1 MQFAFTFGV
10 CVANF
15 NIKCAL
21 LCFRARPLTRSFI
34 RSFYE
39 KVQSFACFCTGGG
52 RRGRVKSISLIL
64 ISTFIL
70 SGAFFSCANNSGGGG
85 SSEQTSDASGTEG
98 GGNTTLPSG
107 GNADNMQFS
116 TAKWTCAT
124 SEKTTAIGNSVS
136 EVLCLFDE
144 NKFEW
149 RKIISYS
156 DGSNETSF
164 FQIYY
169 KGTYSGNVLDGLT
182 FDIKEELDTESFD
195 EEMKQVLG
203 LEGAETQ
210 TAQSQKAMV
219 SARVASRDI
228 AAILAD
234 CQEKLKKAKFK
245 TSKDKN
251 MSFNPKNMEL
261 KDADG
266 KTSKV
271 TEKALDGY
279 INLDGFLFTGNP
291 CNTRNGDPKA
301 DWHWAST
308 EEEGAKRLEK
318 TADGK
323 YTCQFRADG
332 NDTLIRIIY
341 NNWLADWGLSAID
354 KEKSTLPKGAGIT
367 DDTHAV
373 NNTPE
378 QEKYQDP
385 RNIAITGLEAKRKYD
400 ITFDTKKSPGKICI
414 ELAEHKIS
422 TLDGWLF
429 TGTKD
434 NWSGK
439 TNDETSSFKKI
450 GDNSWQIS
458 FTAKE
463 GWNGF
468 KFCKENWSDEI
479 GWSSFDW
486 EEPYGTYGGNKGSN
500 VGNYASEDD
509 DVIQIGE
516 HDFDG
521 TEKVTITFGIKNGRV
536 TCETEIEYTRE
547 FQVNGLYVAYSED
560 EKPVLIKDN
569 KVNFTAANSINTA
582 DGPYT
587 PIWLLDKIDDE
598 PPKGGS
604 LDGSFYYYDD
614 GGACWYDGTSYY

>member
-52 RRGRVKSISLIL
+52 RRDRVKSISLIL

-85 SSEQTSDASGTEG
+85 SSEQTPDTGGSEG

-124 SEKTTAIGNSVS
+124 SEKTTVIGNSVS

-169 KGTYSGNVLDGLT
+169 KGNYSGNVLDGLT

-195 EEMKQVLG
+195 EEMKQILG

-245 TSKDKN
+245 TAKDKN

-271 TEKALDGY
+271 TEKAIDGY

-414 ELAEHKIS
+414 ELSEHKIS
-422 TLDGWLF
+422 TLEGWLF
-429 TGTKD
+429 SGSPVEMDIPYEHGGTWPVNEKD
-434 NWSGK
+434 GALPL
-439 TNDETSSFKKI
+439 KKI
-450 GDNSWQIS
+450 GDNTWQVS
-458 FTAKE
+458 FTAKK
-463 GWNGF
+463 GWNNWFRLCTQG
-468 KFCKENWSDEI
+468 WSDEI

-486 EEPYGTYGGNKGSN
+486 GDPWRTYGGLEGAD
-500 VGNYASEDD
+500 VGKYSLEDND
-509 DVIQIGE
+509 SIMFE
-516 HDFDG
+516 HVDFDG
-521 TEKVTITFGIKNGRV
+521 TEKVTMTFGIKNGRV
-536 TCETEIEYTRE
+536 TCEAKIEE
-547 FQVNGLYVAYSED
+547 
-560 EKPVLIKDN
+560 
-569 KVNFTAANSINTA
+569 
-582 DGPYT
+582 
-587 PIWLLDKIDDE
+587 
-598 PPKGGS
+598 
-604 LDGSFYYYDD
+604 
-614 GGACWYDGTSYY
+614 